1 MRYNNFNIKREI
13 LIMQIEED
21 KNKINKIKEVINK
34 KYFRVISIIE

>member
-1 MRYNNFNIKREI
+1 
-13 LIMQIEED
+13 MQIEED